1 MIDRNLLME
10 IVRRQIFFRGNTP
23 ENIDVV
29 KLSWEEYGNQSV
41 MKSLSFF
48 ASQWRHPNIFTS
60 PVWE

>member
-29 KLSWEEYGNQSV
+29 KLSREEYGD
-41 MKSLSFF
+41 
-48 ASQWRHPNIFTS
+48 
-60 PVWE
+60 